1 MRLRIY
7 IKFPCS
13 QDDQNTEEETKTESE
28 LDIQTQNE
36 LLVAKDE
43 PEDYTG
49 AHIIGLTKQKLKQS
63 IQKQDEL
70 VGEGKSKKLS
80 KKRKSKHVV
89 NYPSRSK
96 TRATNKLRLNSKAL
110 FNPSIKKG
118 NVIVIDDD
126 TVESTEEEGGQSL
139 VTSSHKLKKVK
150 LEPEDEYYNEP
161 VEKQRKDEKGK
172 QIAKHPMR
180 HVTRAAK
187 KLSLNSKALP
197 KSSLKNGHSTNLEDN
212 PVDVEIKQEYDYFP
226 KTEELQDFQE
236 MKMSK
241 SVEVEEIVGSSSSK
255 YHKYE
260 FKVKKP
266 RFSIDLNQL
275 APDEDHIE
283 FRVEMRDQK
292 DRVKEL
298 QTMIMKLKQEK
309 WMIEQWNAK
318 QQEKL
323 QKLKK
328 KKKDQQALL
337 KEVKEANIK
346 LYWHNVVLKTTLKQR
361 KTKGFAFVIQ

>member
-1 MRLRIY
+1 
-7 IKFPCS
+7 
-13 QDDQNTEEETKTESE
+13 
-28 LDIQTQNE
+28 
-36 LLVAKDE
+36 
-43 PEDYTG
+43 
-49 AHIIGLTKQKLKQS
+49 
-63 IQKQDEL
+63 
-70 VGEGKSKKLS
+70 LS
-80 KKRKSKHVV
+80 KTGKNKPVV

-110 FNPSIKKG
+110 FNPSIKKE

-126 TVESTEEEGGQSL
+126 TVESTEEEKGQSP

-150 LEPEDEYYNEP
+150 LEHEDKCYNEP
-161 VEKQRKDEKGK
+161 VEKQKKDEKGK
-172 QIAKHPMR
+172 QIAEHPMR
-180 HVTRAAK
+180 HVTRATK
-187 KLSLNSKALP
+187 NLSLNSKALP
-197 KSSLKNGHSTNLEDN
+197 KSSLKKGHSTDLEDN
-212 PVDVEIKQEYDYFP
+212 PVDAEIKPEFDHFP
-226 KTEELQDFQE
+226 ETEELQDFQE

-241 SVEVEEIVGSSSSK
+241 NVEAEEITGGSSSK

-266 RFSIDLNQL
+266 RFSIDLNRPAL
-275 APDEDHIE
+275 DEDHIE
-283 FRVEMRDQK
+283 FRVEMRDEK

-337 KEVKEANIK
+337 KEVREENIK
-346 LYWHNVVLKTTLKQR
+346 LYWHNVVLKTKMKQR
-361 KTKGFAFVIQ
+361 KTKGSATIIQ